1 MSEVL
6 QIIQKFT
13 RKDSIGT
20 SSAQS
25 AAFTPTST
33 GIIRVTNDSV
43 QGGYVEISGNP
54 TATTS
59 SAFLGSGLSNTTVTA
74 GGTSSALLHVK
85 SKRSGVTACS
95 KHSSTPVITLSTA
108 HEGNPFRVGDYVT
121 MTGAAVTGYNTAVAH
136 ILISA
141 QNTTTVTCTAT
152 VDTSSLADFTGVAV
166 LRSSYKVAGITAVGT
181 MTLNLQEVAVTG

>member
-13 RKDSIGT
+13 RKDSIST

-59 SAFLGSGLSNTTVTA
+59 SVFLGSGLSNTTVTS
-74 GGTSSALLHVK
+74 GGTSTALLYVK
-85 SKRSGVTACS
+85 PKRSTVSACT
-95 KHSSTPVITLSTA
+95 KVNGQPVITLSTDR
-108 HEGNPFRVGDYVT
+108 EGNPFRVGDYMT
-121 MTGAAVTGYNTAVAH
+121 MTGASVNGYNTAIAH
-136 ILISA
+136 ILIAA

-152 VDTSSLADFTGVAV
+152 VDTSGLSDFAGTAV
-166 LRSSYKVAGITAVGT
+166 LRSSYKVAGITAAGT